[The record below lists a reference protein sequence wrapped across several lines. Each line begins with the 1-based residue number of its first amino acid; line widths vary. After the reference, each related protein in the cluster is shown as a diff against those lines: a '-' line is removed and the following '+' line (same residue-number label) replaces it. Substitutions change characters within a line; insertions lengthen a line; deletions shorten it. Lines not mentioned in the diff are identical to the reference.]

1 MDKSFFGSR
10 ALVGAS
16 AASSAWTRDV
26 GLVSAWRCLVFA
38 RVWRAPLRCGRGLRY
53 RWVRMSRPPPRSAL
67 LVDLPAPPE
76 PLVDV
81 DREERLR
88 RIMVLWGGGAA
99 EAAVVRVIGREFSVT
114 PTQVKKDLADLRDY
128 LRERMDDEGVIDAVM
143 YTSAARANSVVEEFH
158 SLALRPLPER
168 VLEVPSP
175 DPTQP
180 ELAIYRE
187 LTPSEQA
194 SLINAKATAARAA
207 ISAMEFQTKLLG
219 KRSPKWADKPAHVV
233 QVSIG
238 KDGLTEEE
246 RELLRSLG
254 MGS

>member
-1 MDKSFFGSR
+1 MVVYGAKR
-10 ALVGAS
+10 AIL
-16 AASSAWTRDV
+16 AAPRPPA
-26 GLVSAWRCLVFA
+26 
-38 RVWRAPLRCGRGLRY
+38 LRCES
-53 RWVRMSRPPPRSAL
+53 MSAKPPSRSAL
-67 LVDLPAPPE
+67 LARTEPPALPE
-76 PLVDV
+76 PVMDV

-88 RIMVLWGGGAA
+88 RILVLWGGGSS
-99 EAAVVRVIGREFSVT
+99 ESAVMRVISREYSVT
-114 PTQVKKDLADLRDY
+114 PAQIRKDLEDLREY
-128 LRERMDDEGVIDAVM
+128 LRDRLDDEGVIDAVM

-158 SLALRPLPER
+158 SLALRPLPNR

-175 DPTQP
+175 DPAQP

-238 KDGLTEEE
+238 KDGLTEDE

>member
-1 MDKSFFGSR
+1 MSEAIPEAVMD
-10 ALVGAS
+10 V
-16 AASSAWTRDV
+16 
-26 GLVSAWRCLVFA
+26 
-38 RVWRAPLRCGRGLRY
+38 
-53 RWVRMSRPPPRSAL
+53 
-67 LVDLPAPPE
+67 E
-76 PLVDV
+76 
-81 DREERLR
+81 REDRLR
-88 RIMVLWGGGAA
+88 RILVLWGGGAA
-99 EAAVVRVIGREFSVT
+99 ENSIIRVVSKEYGVT
-114 PTQVKKDLADLRDY
+114 PAQIKNDLGDLREY
-128 LRERMDDEGVIDAVM
+128 LRQRMDDEGVIDAVM
-143 YTSAARANSVVEEFH
+143 FTAAARANSVVEEFH

-175 DPTQP
+175 DPAQP

-187 LTPSEQA
+187 LSPSEQA

-254 MGS
+254 MGA